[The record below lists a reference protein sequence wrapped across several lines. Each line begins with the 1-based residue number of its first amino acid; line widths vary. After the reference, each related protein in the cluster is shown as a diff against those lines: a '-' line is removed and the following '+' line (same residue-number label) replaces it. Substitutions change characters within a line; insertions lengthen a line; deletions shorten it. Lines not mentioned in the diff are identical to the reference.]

1 MATARQREQ
10 TSKKASKEKVTKV
23 SPHSLRTRRSSLRI
37 EDEEDANDPSGCM
50 SLDVL
55 AQVASA
61 TLQKEPKKKK
71 LRKRSLQTLELLD
84 LDQIQSLSDKALL
97 SFFSEMKSNEITRNF
112 TYTCYL
118 MPKKCQEQF
127 KSFGNETQ
135 ARMRMRN
142 HLHKH
147 IEKLIEEFNDSNI
160 KGKYVFQAEPI
171 HVRNKRISVLS
182 SKKKPGGKRT
192 KFTALKQRGEN
203 SSDTEEA
210 ISKGK
215 LSGEQ
220 TSFDLECEEMAEFS
234 DDDDDDDDEY
244 DENSVSSPGK
254 KSRFSQKQANFHPS
268 KSPYRH
274 STRGKSFNKRSV
286 EDVRN
291 SEQDDTERRMEENE
305 QFIIDLLSR
314 TQPHHDHCYTTIFGK
329 KRGIDD
335 IVFHDTSDEDTEED
349 DIGDHIRA
357 YGKKIIRP
365 EKGVEPILCLGNVSV
380 MDELTGTGTDEASKT
395 IIVCSE
401 EIIDDL
407 LPDDY
412 QGHNG
417 KRPYPPMPKYAIAKR
432 GRVHVPEEYD
442 PISEEEE
449 PLMSNPK
456 RRKKGMVTS
465 HQDREINVEWERKLA
480 LKCIRELKLKKKED
494 RSPLHCRICKD
505 KKFTASA
512 TLMYHYRSHAGIKPF
527 VCLICNT
534 TFTRQHSLN
543 YHMLIHNN
551 QSRFTCKDCGRK
563 FRHPSHFKEHLRRHT
578 GETPFVCTDCP
589 QKFKTRNTYKRHLK
603 TRHGKLLTAAGIR
616 ILSVEEFAKIRTKP
630 YRRNASE
637 KKSKI
642 LCRNLDARV
651 KTEPVEADVSKGK
664 VVVKS
669 ESVEHQSP
677 DSADNDEEEE
687 EEEEEEETD
696 SEEGQVDHEEN
707 SSHEPEPYFVPI
719 SIVVNT

>member
-1 MATARQREQ
+1 MATARQHLQ
-10 TSKKASKEKVTKV
+10 TSKKESKEKVTKG
-23 SPHSLRTRRSSLRI
+23 SPHGLRTRRSSLRTD
-37 EDEEDANDPSGCM
+37 EDEDASDPSGCM

-118 MPKKCQEQF
+118 MPKKCQEQY

-135 ARMRMRN
+135 ARMRMRT

-147 IEKLIEEFNDSNI
+147 IEKLNDEFNDPNI
-160 KGKYVFQAEPI
+160 KAKYVFQAEPI
-171 HVRNKRISVLS
+171 HVRNKRISVLA
-182 SKKKPGGKRT
+182 SKKKSGGKRT
-192 KFTALKQRGEN
+192 KFTALKQRGDN
-203 SSDTEEA
+203 SSDTEEQ
-210 ISKGK
+210 ISKGT
-215 LSGEQ
+215 LVGEDK
-220 TSFDLECEEMAEFS
+220 SMDLECEEMAEFS
-234 DDDDDDDDEY
+234 DDDEY
-244 DENSVSSPGK
+244 ENIRSSPSK
-254 KSRFSQKQANFHPS
+254 RSRLSQKQVNFAHQKFPVRS
-268 KSPYRH
+268 SSRV
-274 STRGKSFNKRSV
+274 KSFGKRSG
-286 EDVRN
+286 DDGHD
-291 SEQDDTERRMEENE
+291 SDQDDTERRMEENE

-335 IVFHDTSDEDTEED
+335 MLHDTSDEETEED

-365 EKGVEPILCLGNVSV
+365 EKLVEPILCLGNVSV

-395 IIVCSE
+395 IIVCAE

-412 QGHNG
+412 EGHNG
-417 KRPYPPMPKYAIAKR
+417 QRPYPPMPKYAIAKR
-432 GRVHVPEEYD
+432 GRMHVPEEYD

-449 PLMSNPK
+449 PLMLNPK
-456 RRKKGMVTS
+456 RRKKGVVTT
-465 HQDREINVEWERKLA
+465 HVDREINVEWERKLA

-616 ILSVEEFAKIRTKP
+616 VLSVEEFAKIRTKP

-651 KTEPVEADVSKGK
+651 KSEPVEAGAGKGK

-669 ESVEHQSP
+669 ETVAQQST
-677 DSADNDEEEE
+677 DSTDNDRIDDGEEDD
-687 EEEEEEETD
+687 TD
-696 SEEGQVDHEEN
+696 SDDGQLDHEEN
-707 SSHEPEPYFVPI
+707 SSLEQEPYFVPI